1 MWLEIGILLGLIIV
15 VTIYFLISAFN
26 DDVNYGYIFIAL
38 LENELKNNPSTKYIP
53 ISRIVSILK
62 NDEYRQNNF
71 LLKFLR
77 EKLMFTEKR
86 IRRVYKASSLIIESP
101 ERTDFFRLASKD
113 DKEAKVQKLN
123 PIQRKILEEF
133 DPYDSS
139 VYMFVLS
146 KPKNISFK
154 ILKDFKDIL
163 LFTMI
168 PIGVLLII
176 DIWFEIIA
184 FTLGI
189 LIAVLCIWLKFDYFK
204 GLAQV
209 ENYSAD
215 EVKLASSVIGTT
227 PDSIKFMPKMLR
239 SMDFLMSKIILL
251 VFTGIL
257 TFFVSSN
264 ISGLSEGFK
273 GDINSSLNWFLFF
286 VDNIISVAS
295 FDISEA
301 IELKFSNIEAVSKF
315 AKTANVL
322 IKFLIGISF
331 IELIV
336 WAYDKF
342 FKSKEFTGTI
352 TKGIQEAVF
361 YQDRKLIIKGKLSPE
376 VLKIKEVNSKDFVG
390 AFFEKYF

>member
-15 VTIYFLISAFN
+15 ATIYFFISAFN

-38 LENELKNNPSTKYIP
+38 LENELKSNPNTKYVP

-62 NDEYRQNNF
+62 NDEYRQNN
-71 LLKFLR
+71 LLFRFLR

-86 IRRVYKASSLIIESP
+86 IRRVYKASSLIVESP

-133 DPYDSS
+133 DPYDNS

-264 ISGLSEGFK
+264 ILGLSEGFK

-286 VDNIISVAS
+286 VDNIVSVGS

-301 IELKFSNIEAVSKF
+301 IGLKFSNIEAVSKF

-342 FKSKEFTGTI
+342 FKSKEFTGTV

-376 VLKIKEVNSKDFVG
+376 VLKIKEVNAKDFVD
-390 AFFEKYF
+390 AFFKKYF